1 MKSLF
6 ITHIWH
12 ITLRQIR
19 NLLRQPW
26 YVVITLVQPIIWLL
40 LFGALFSS
48 VSRLPG
54 FETKSYIDFLTP
66 GIVIMSALFS
76 NGWSGMGVIEDI
88 DRGVM
93 DRFLVTPVNRGA
105 IIAGRVMEQAVV
117 TIVQSLIIIILA
129 RIVGAHFPGGL
140 AGILVLVVSAIV
152 LGAAISSLSIALALL
167 LRKEESVI
175 AASNL
180 ILLPLT
186 FLSSAFMQ
194 ENLIPAWIRT
204 AAGFNP
210 VDWAVNAGRQ
220 AILAEINTGY
230 ILIHAIML
238 LLFALVCGWIATQSF
253 RSYQRSV

>member
-1 MKSLF
+1 M
-6 ITHIWH
+6 
-12 ITLRQIR
+12 RQVR

-26 YVVITLVQPIIWLL
+26 YVAITIIQPVIWLL
-40 LFGALFSS
+40 LFGALFQS
-48 VSRLPG
+48 VASLPG
-54 FETKSYIDFLTP
+54 FETHSYIDFLAP

-76 NGWSGMGVIEDI
+76 NGWSGMSIIEDL

-93 DRFLVTPVNRGA
+93 DRFLITPVHRGA
-105 IIAGRVMEQAVV
+105 IIAGRVVEEAMV
-117 TIVQSLIIIILA
+117 TIVQSVIIIVLA
-129 RIVGAHFPGGL
+129 WIVGAHFPGGWMGVAIL
-140 AGILVLVVSAIV
+140 IISGII
-152 LGAAISSLSIALALL
+152 LGASICSLSIALALL

-194 ENLIPAWIRT
+194 ENLMPPWMRF

-210 VDWAVNAGRQ
+210 VDWAVNTGRQ
-220 AILAEINTGY
+220 AILNRIDPGY
-230 ILIHAIML
+230 LLVHGGLL
-238 LLFALVCGWIATQSF
+238 LLFVLVCGWLATRSF

>member
-1 MKSLF
+1 MNPQYLSNV
-6 ITHIWH
+6 WH

-26 YVVITLVQPIIWLL
+26 YVVITLVQPVIWLL

-48 VSRLPG
+48 VSKLPG

-117 TIVQSLIIIILA
+117 TVVQSLIIIILA
-129 RIVGAHFPGGL
+129 WIVGAHYPGGIPGL
-140 AGILVLVVSAIV
+140 LVLLVSAII
-152 LGAAISSLSIALALL
+152 LGASISSLSIALALL

-220 AILAEINTGY
+220 AILSEINPGY
-230 ILIHAIML
+230 L
-238 LLFALVCGWIATQSF
+238 LVHGTLLVLFALLCGWVATRSF
-253 RSYQRSV
+253 KSYQRSV

>member
-1 MKSLF
+1 MKEKILHSWY
-6 ITHIWH
+6 ITV
-12 ITLRQIR
+12 RQLR
-19 NLLRQPW
+19 NLMRQPW

-40 LFGALFSS
+40 LFGGLFKS
-48 VSRLPG
+48 VASVPG
-54 FETKSYIDFLTP
+54 FSARSYIDFLTP

-76 NGWSGMGVIEDI
+76 NGWSGMGVIEDL

-93 DRFLVTPVNRGA
+93 DRFLVTPVSRSA
-105 IIAGRVMEQAVV
+105 IITGRLAQNGVTTIIQSVIIVV
-117 TIVQSLIIIILA
+117 LA
-129 RIVGAHFPGGL
+129 WVVGAHFL
-140 AGILVLVVSAIV
+140 SGITGIIILIVSAMI

-194 ENLIPAWIRT
+194 ENLIPHWIRI

-210 VDWAVNAGRQ
+210 VDWAVNIGRQ
-220 AILAEINTGY
+220 AVTASVQSEY
-230 ILIHAIML
+230 LIIHSL
-238 LLFALVCGWIATQSF
+238 LLIFFMILCGWAATRSF

>member
-1 MKSLF
+1 MREKIVHS
-6 ITHIWH
+6 WH
-12 ITLRQIR
+12 ITIRQLR
-19 NLLRQPW
+19 NLMRQPW

-40 LFGALFSS
+40 LFGGLFKSIAS
-48 VSRLPG
+48 VPG
-54 FETKSYIDFLTP
+54 FHAKSYIDFLTP

-76 NGWSGMGVIEDI
+76 NGWSGMGVIDDM

-93 DRFLVTPVNRGA
+93 DRFLVTPVSRGA
-105 IIAGRVMEQAVV
+105 IITGRLAQQGVV
-117 TIVQSLIIIILA
+117 TVVQSVIIITLA
-129 RIVGAHFPGGL
+129 WVVGAHFPGGL
-140 AGILVLVVSAIV
+140 IGVLVLILSAMI
-152 LGAAISSLSIALALL
+152 LGGSISSLSIALALL

-194 ENLIPAWIRT
+194 ENLIPHWIRV

-220 AILAEINTGY
+220 AITAAVNPAY
-230 ILIHAIML
+230 ISLHGL
-238 LLFALVCGWIATQSF
+238 LLVLFMIICGWLATRAF